1 MCSKSEW
8 KYMSK
13 GASRYFRLLL
23 AIVMIISA
31 FTGCAQTN
39 QQEETSDVVAKLFVS
54 LAWSNVQDSVSYT
67 STITAL
73 EEAGGTVRILDMIKS
88 TDLDYTEDGK
98 LVNAADEHGLLTKEA
113 AKLVKDNTWHH
124 SNVEEVLRDVDC
136 VVVPGG
142 WDISPTLYREAQEWH
157 GIEEDSDFSPERD
170 VSDYIL
176 ISYCL
181 ENDIPLLCICRGMQM
196 LSVVSGGDMVQDIP
210 QYFAQIGVEYHYEHR
225 DPERR
230 IFAAHPV
237 TVSED
242 SLLYNVVG
250 KTQIEDAPS
259 WHHQAV
265 LSVKGTPLSVVGTYD
280 TDGVEMIEAVE
291 NQKLT
296 FCLGLQFHP
305 EVAVAKVLSK
315 SEDAKNYTDYDI
327 SLTFFKAIIEAG
339 RNRSTGE
346 GQKAA

>member
-1 MCSKSEW
+1 MK
-8 KYMSK
+8 SK
-13 GASRYFRLLL
+13 GALIYFRLLL
-23 AIVMIISA
+23 AIVMMISSFA
-31 FTGCAQTN
+31 GCSPAKQERETRDATGKQ
-39 QQEETSDVVAKLFVS
+39 VVS

-73 EEAGGTVRILDMIKS
+73 EEAGGTVKILDMIKS
-88 TDLDYTEDGK
+88 ADLDYTEDGK
-98 LVNAADEHGLLTKEA
+98 LVNAADEHGFLSEEA
-113 AKLVKDNTWHH
+113 ARLVKQNTWHH
-124 SNVEEVLRDVDC
+124 SNVEEVLGDVDC

-142 WDISPTLYREAQEWH
+142 WDISPTLYKEAQGWH
-157 GIEEDSDFSPERD
+157 GIEEDSYFSPERD

-181 ENDIPLLCICRGMQM
+181 DNDIPLLCICRGMQM
-196 LSVVSGGDMVQDIP
+196 LSVVSGGEMVQDIP
-210 QYFAQIGVEYHYEHR
+210 KYFTQIGVEYHYEHR
-225 DPERR
+225 DPERKS
-230 IFAAHPV
+230 FTAHSV

-242 SLLYNVVG
+242 SLFYKVVEKTRIENV
-250 KTQIEDAPS
+250 PS

-291 NQKLT
+291 NQNLS

-305 EVAVAKVLSK
+305 EVAVAKVISK
-315 SEDAKNYTDYDI
+315 SEDAGNYTDYDT

-339 RNRSTGE
+339 RKE
-346 GQKAA
+346 AK